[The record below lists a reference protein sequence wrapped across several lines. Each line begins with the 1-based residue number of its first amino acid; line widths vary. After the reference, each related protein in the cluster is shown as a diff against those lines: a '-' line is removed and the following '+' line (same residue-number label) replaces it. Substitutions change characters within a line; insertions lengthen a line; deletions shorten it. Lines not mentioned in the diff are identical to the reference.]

1 MIKWIV
7 DLAVILATLVGLFVI
22 AWHLSDLVDLLT
34 GMYKLWRMQVTKH

>member
-7 DLAVILATLVGLFVI
+7 DLAAILATLIVLFVI
-22 AWHLSDLVDLLT
+22 AWQLSDFIDLLT